1 MVKTLISIVKM
12 VGNVIDTVS
21 LVANVA
27 PKMAGIAKRIGYKSI
42 PTSSLHKRF

>member
-12 VGNVIDTVS
+12 VENVIDTVS

-27 PKMAGIAKRIGYKSI
+27 PKMAGIAKHIGYKKTSI
-42 PTSSLHKRF
+42 SVLHKRW